1 MVCGGW
7 ESDHQIGI
15 KDSLV
20 GPVASLL
27 ALLPSEGDAGG
38 EHSLYE
44 RRGGHQV
51 LQLEIKDSLE
61 SLHTQRPQL
70 GQFVQDPTEV
80 VRLSLGVGIVGDV
93 VSQRIYNFRL

>member
-1 MVCGGW
+1 MEEEGG
-7 ESDHQIGI
+7 EGADHQIGRYAG
-15 KDSLV
+15 V
-20 GPVASLL
+20 TAQC
-27 ALLPSEGDAGG
+27 SEGDAGG

-51 LQLEIKDSLE
+51 LQLEIEDSLE

>member
-1 MVCGGW
+1 MVCGGG
-7 ESDHQIGI
+7 ESDHQIDI
-15 KDSLV
+15 KESL
-20 GPVASLL
+20 ARL
-27 ALLPSEGDAGG
+27 EGDAGG

-44 RRGGHQV
+44 RRGRHQV
-51 LQLEIKDSLE
+51 LQLEIEDSLE

-93 VSQRIYNFRL
+93 VSQRIYNFRLQIFNRRGV